1 MARFFFRHWTGIL
14 IVVAIAGWA
23 LLYLPG
29 SPSFAIFQLKRAIDA
44 RDGDAAARFVD
55 FESIARNAGNEMLS
69 EHSSGNDFLNQ
80 FLGKGAVAVLS
91 GPVAQAAR
99 VWAKHQVETGDPDLQ
114 MPAGAV
120 AGAILMMHRDGDSAY
135 SKFRDHNG
143 QVWEVHLARNADGQ
157 WQLVEVKNIR
167 QILAKLQPAPSSAV
181 EAPR

>member
-1 MARFFFRHWTGIL
+1 
-14 IVVAIAGWA
+14 
-23 LLYLPG
+23 
-29 SPSFAIFQLKRAIDA
+29 
-44 RDGDAAARFVD
+44 
-55 FESIARNAGNEMLS
+55 
-69 EHSSGNDFLNQ
+69 
-80 FLGKGAVAVLS
+80 
-91 GPVAQAAR
+91 
-99 VWAKHQVETGDPDLQ
+99 